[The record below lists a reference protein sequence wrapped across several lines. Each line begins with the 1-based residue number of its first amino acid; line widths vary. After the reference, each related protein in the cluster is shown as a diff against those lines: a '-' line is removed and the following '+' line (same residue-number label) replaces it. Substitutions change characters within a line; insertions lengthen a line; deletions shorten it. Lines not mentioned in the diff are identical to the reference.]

1 MGPQRTRFTRV
12 RISLLYFLLYSRL
25 RRLTRVAFEAAPPML
40 IAAAALRCDCAAGK
54 RAAGSCNMKPAAPA
68 KQNSSRRV
76 LIAREVRS
84 VLEVRNS
91 DDGESPKLTDPWRT
105 PFH

>member
-40 IAAAALRCDCAAGK
+40 IAAAALRCDCAV
-54 RAAGSCNMKPAAPA
+54 AGSCTMKPAAPA

-84 VLEVRNS
+84 VLEVT
-91 DDGESPKLTDPWRT
+91 GHW
-105 PFH
+105 